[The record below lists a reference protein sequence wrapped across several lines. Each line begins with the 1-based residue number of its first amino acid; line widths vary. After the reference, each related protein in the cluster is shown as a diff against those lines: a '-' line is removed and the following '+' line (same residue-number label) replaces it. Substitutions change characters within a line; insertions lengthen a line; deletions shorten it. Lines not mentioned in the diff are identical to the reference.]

1 MENKG
6 KGPARLEAGR
16 AGCEPLVSSQQSNVL
31 DLATTNP
38 ESGST
43 PRLKRNQMET
53 VQDELNKMNEG
64 YSPRS
69 IKRKR
74 YTPAEL
80 ENLKNKLVEIA
91 EEWGPLNTRG
101 YFYQAEASGLVEKT
115 EAECNRVERML
126 KELRRNGRIDWD
138 LVSEEGRWCR
148 QPTTFESVVEVLK
161 VAAMTFR
168 LDPWKDQPVRVQ
180 IWEEKEGLAPAF
192 EEITDEY
199 CVPLYPGSGFTSWTL
214 SHKGA
219 VQAQEWLEG
228 GQQVVVLLFGD
239 YDPSGKSIMQT
250 IINHYEKINK
260 VMGVKWVHCGLNEEH
275 IARWHL
281 PTRPTKKS
289 DSRAAKFGDERSVE
303 LDAVSPD
310 KLKIWVENEIRKY
323 IDFDPWQKTM
333 DREAEQRRKLNEFVK
348 KL

>member
-126 KELRRNGRIDWD
+126 KELRAYSSCRTAFRTSASSTSKVTFLYRPRRPHHCQAAARCFSNCVRS
-138 LVSEEGRWCR
+138 LAVSC
-148 QPTTFESVVEVLK
+148 FH
-161 VAAMTFR
+161 
-168 LDPWKDQPVRVQ
+168 
-180 IWEEKEGLAPAF
+180 
-192 EEITDEY
+192 
-199 CVPLYPGSGFTSWTL
+199 FTSET
-214 SHKGA
+214 
-219 VQAQEWLEG
+219 
-228 GQQVVVLLFGD
+228 
-239 YDPSGKSIMQT
+239 T
-250 IINHYEKINK
+250 
-260 VMGVKWVHCGLNEEH
+260 
-275 IARWHL
+275 
-281 PTRPTKKS
+281 
-289 DSRAAKFGDERSVE
+289 
-303 LDAVSPD
+303 AVS
-310 KLKIWVENEIRKY
+310 R
-323 IDFDPWQKTM
+323 PWTCRSERTKSNSKSPSQ
-333 DREAEQRRKLNEFVK
+333 
-348 KL
+348 